1 MAEMND
7 EEEKVWREFRAK
19 QQRHIDSLAEPK
31 VNRYQ
36 ATAENARRE
45 LHRYILGGAAFGLGI
60 LLNQF
65 EAADS
70 TGRAF
75 ITIGL
80 TSFVG
85 SLFCSYKTMEQIWL
99 EGWDSVAAWR
109 KWQFNEFERLE
120 KDIERARAGDIAQSE
135 FQDEPSESTARQ
147 DKWSNWAAGL
157 FFGGCTGTIVY
168 FATQIDWPI
177 MEWVGSLMHR
187 VANTSS

>member
-7 EEEKVWREFRAK
+7 EEEKVWREYRTK
-19 QQRHIDSLAEPK
+19 QQRHIDSFAEPK
-31 VNRYQ
+31 VSRHQ

-70 TGRAF
+70 TGRTL

-80 TSFVG
+80 TFFVG
-85 SLFCSYKTMEQIWL
+85 SLFCSYKAMEQIWL

-109 KWQFNEFERLE
+109 KWQLNEFDRLE
-120 KDIERARAGDIAQSE
+120 KDIERSRAGDIAQSE
-135 FQDEPSESTARQ
+135 FQGGPSESTTRQ
-147 DKWSNWAAGL
+147 DKWSNRAAGL
-157 FFGGCTGTIVY
+157 FFGGCTGTIIY
-168 FATQIDWPI
+168 FATQIDWPVI
-177 MEWVGSLMHR
+177 EWVGSLMHR
-187 VANTSS
+187 VANTFS